1 MGSFINLSKQNMSF
15 RGGGRGGRGGGRGG
29 FDRGPPQNV
38 VPVATYNQ
46 TVEGLMCCSVVE
58 KKVPLLMRSIY
69 MENKTLIGKVD
80 DVFGPVTAPGIAIKP
95 ADGVKGASFKAG
107 DKVYADPFELRDIQ
121 FFMPRPA
128 KPKGVKAT
136 GRQGNVPP
144 KPRGGGFRGGAGRG
158 GGFGAPRGGGFGGR
172 GGGGF
177 GGRGGAPRGGGFDRG
192 RGGGFGRGR
201 GG

>member
-80 DVFGPVTAPGIAIKP
+80 DVFGPITAPGIAIKP
-95 ADGVKGASFKAG
+95 TDGVKGEGFKSG
-107 DKVYADPFELRDIQ
+107 DKVYADPFELRDIT
-121 FFMPRPA
+121 FFMPKTA
-128 KPKGVKAT
+128 
-136 GRQGNVPP
+136 
-144 KPRGGGFRGGAGRG
+144 
-158 GGFGAPRGGGFGGR
+158 APRNKKPMGQ
-172 GGGGF
+172 
-177 GGRGGAPRGGGFDRG
+177 
-192 RGGGFGRGR
+192 
-201 GG
+201 